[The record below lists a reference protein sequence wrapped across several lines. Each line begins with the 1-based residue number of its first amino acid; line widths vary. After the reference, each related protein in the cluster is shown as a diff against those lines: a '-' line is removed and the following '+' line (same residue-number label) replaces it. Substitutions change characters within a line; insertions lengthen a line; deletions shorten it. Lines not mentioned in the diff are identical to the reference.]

1 MRLSIVHRKVGKK
14 VRAFRDYMEKDMD
27 GLLEGYIVSNV
38 ITGINSEDTGILI
51 SLEREITGGVIGI
64 DVCYD
69 PTDNEVPLTISDEY
83 IKHVFETDTE
93 DLC

>member
-1 MRLSIVHRKVGKK
+1 MVQEQDFTKAQR
-14 VRAFRDYMEKDMD
+14 
-27 GLLEGYIVSNV
+27 NV
-38 ITGINSEDTGILI
+38 LRPGIQEFKN
-51 SLEREITGGVIGI
+51 GGVIGI